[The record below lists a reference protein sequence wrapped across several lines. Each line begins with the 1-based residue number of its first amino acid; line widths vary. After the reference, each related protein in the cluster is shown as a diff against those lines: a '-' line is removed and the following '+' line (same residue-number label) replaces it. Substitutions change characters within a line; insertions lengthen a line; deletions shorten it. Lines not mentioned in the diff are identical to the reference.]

1 MVVLALDYGYH
12 AQATQLKMV
21 PNRHPHAH
29 PGVGGEHPP
38 NTEVYRRDLN
48 TKMEKQKVLPNLYFT
63 LPPFLKTVEQPQV
76 AVNGPG
82 TCCPESKS
90 TSPCIHRY
98 SRPAGPSETPVTLA

>member
-1 MVVLALDYGYH
+1 
-12 AQATQLKMV
+12 MV

-38 NTEVYRRDLN
+38 NTEVYKRDLN

-76 AVNGPG
+76 AVTVQAPAAQNPKAQA
-82 TCCPESKS
+82 PVS
-90 TSPCIHRY
+90 TDTHDLQ
-98 SRPAGPSETPVTLA
+98 APVRHQ